1 MALQWTPYAIP
12 LVIGLVFVAGIG
24 ITAWQR
30 RYTPGANYLTLV
42 CLFMGVY
49 IAGYAFEIS
58 STTLDGVRFWLK
70 VEYLGVPNTMPAL
83 LLLILAYTGHDRFLT
98 RRNHILLY
106 IFPALTILV
115 AWTNDSHELIWRDI
129 SLDRSSGFT
138 GTVFSSGWWYWA
150 HVAYIYILAA
160 MILFVLIRTFR
171 QTSGIYHHQIGV
183 ILVAMFAPLIAHLIF
198 LAGWTPAH
206 LDITPY
212 AYSITSLGIAI
223 GMFYFKMFDVVP
235 IAHEAVMHSLRD
247 SVIVIDSAH
256 RIVEVN
262 PAAQRLIGTQRSA
275 LLGVPITTAL
285 PAPLAPVAAFALDEA
300 ADQAEIELRLSEY
313 RCFDARSQTAHRW
326 GGRIA
331 GYVIV
336 LRDIT
341 ERRKAEQERTQLI
354 DELDTFAHTVAHDL
368 SNPLSAVSGFSALV
382 LEDWRERVPPEVL
395 EAMTI
400 IEHNSAKAVA
410 IIREL
415 LLLSGVR
422 QMGAITMAP
431 LDMATIVR
439 EAQLQLVTVIGAS
452 DAAIHVPPPEAWP
465 PAAGHAPW
473 IEDVWANYISNA
485 IKYGG
490 TPPQVTLGGEPL
502 PDGTARFWVRD
513 NGQGIPADQQD
524 KLFMPFTRLH
534 EVRAQGHGLGLSI
547 VRRIIEKHG
556 GTVGVESAPGQ
567 GSLFYFTLPLPER

>member
-1 MALQWTPYAIP
+1 MALQWTPFAIP

-30 RYTPGANYLTLV
+30 RHTPGADYLIWL
-42 CLFMGVY
+42 CLFMGIY

-58 STTLDGVRFWLK
+58 STTLAGVRFWLK
-70 VEYLGVPNTMPAL
+70 AQYLGVPNTMPTL

-129 SLDRSSGFT
+129 SFDRSAGFT
-138 GTVFSSGWWYWA
+138 GTTFSGGPWYWM
-150 HVAYIYILAA
+150 HFTYIYTLVAA
-160 MILFVLIRTFR
+160 ILFVLIRTFR
-171 QTSGIYHHQIGV
+171 QTSGIYHYQIGI
-183 ILVAMFAPLIAHLIF
+183 ILVAMSAPLIAHLVF
-198 LAGWTPAH
+198 LAGLTPAH

-212 AYSITSLGIAI
+212 AYSITSLGIAV

-235 IAHEAVMHSLRD
+235 VAHEAVVHSLRD
-247 SVIVIDSAH
+247 PVLVIDSAR

-262 PAAQRLIGTQRSA
+262 PAAQRLIGKQRST
-275 LLGVPITTAL
+275 LLGSPINAAL
-285 PAPLAPVAAFALDEA
+285 PAALAPVAAFAVGD
-300 ADQAEIELRLSEY
+300 ADQAEIELRLPEH

-354 DELDTFAHTVAHDL
+354 DELDAFAHTVAHDL
-368 SNPLSAVSGFSALV
+368 NNPLSAVSGFSALV
-382 LEDWRERVPPEVL
+382 LESWRDHVPPEVV

-400 IEHNSAKAVA
+400 IEHNSTKAAA

-431 LDMATIVR
+431 LDMAAIVQ
-439 EAQLQLVTVIGAS
+439 EAQLQLVTVTGESNAV
-452 DAAIHVPPPEAWP
+452 IHVPPPDAWP
-465 PAAGHAPW
+465 AAAGHTPW
-473 IEDVWANYISNA
+473 IEEVWANYISNA

-490 TPPQVTLGGEPL
+490 TPPQVTLGGESL
-502 PDGTARFWVRD
+502 PDGNARFWVRD
-513 NGQGIPADQQD
+513 NGQGIPAAQQD

-534 EVRAQGHGLGLSI
+534 QVRAQGHGLGLSI

-567 GSLFYFTLPLPER
+567 GSLFYFTLPPPNM